1 MRMLTKLTLPLAAL
15 AGLQPVATQAQ
26 SAANAQLKTAIIFNI
41 IRFVDF
47 GEGGSTLSLC
57 AARGVAGAQDLA
69 TLNGQRI
76 RNRTIVHRSVD
87 PASTGGCDVVYLGAA
102 SSTDIARARQHG
114 TLLIGDSPSFIN
126 SGGTVGLV
134 RTGSQIRFEV
144 STRAARASGITISSN
159 LLRLAARVQQ

>member
-1 MRMLTKLTLPLAAL
+1 MTMRMLTKLTLPLAAL

-87 PASTGGCDVVYLGAA
+87 PASTGGCDVVYLGAPA
-102 SSTDIARARQHG
+102 WHAADWGFSFLHQFRRHCRAGAYRKSDP
-114 TLLIGDSPSFIN
+114 L
-126 SGGTVGLV
+126 
-134 RTGSQIRFEV
+134 
-144 STRAARASGITISSN
+144 
-159 LLRLAARVQQ
+159 